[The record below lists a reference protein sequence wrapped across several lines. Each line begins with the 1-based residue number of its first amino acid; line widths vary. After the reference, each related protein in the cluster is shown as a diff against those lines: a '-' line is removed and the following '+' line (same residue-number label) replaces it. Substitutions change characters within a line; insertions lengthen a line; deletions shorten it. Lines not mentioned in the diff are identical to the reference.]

1 MTCAEYQKVL
11 PDIIDSGGNA
21 EEEAHRQSCQVCSDL
36 VAVLKYIAEQAKL
49 LEPTMD
55 PDPRVWDRIQSSLEG
70 EGLVRPAGT
79 ARFPAPVVLMPRR
92 WGLPARVAALAAALL
107 IVIGLV
113 TYRSVTNPS
122 GTETAAVPAM
132 HAPAATTKAA
142 AIDDDDVK
150 LLQEVAHRVP
160 AVRASYED
168 SLKSVNAYIADAKTT
183 LAKNPGSE
191 EAHDHLMLAYD
202 QKAMLYEMAL
212 SRSLE

>member
-79 ARFPAPVVLMPRR
+79 ARFPAPVGPDAAPLGIAGKSGCVSRGAADR
-92 WGLPARVAALAAALL
+92 HRAGHLP
-107 IVIGLV
+107 
-113 TYRSVTNPS
+113 
-122 GTETAAVPAM
+122 
-132 HAPAATTKAA
+132 
-142 AIDDDDVK
+142 
-150 LLQEVAHRVP
+150 
-160 AVRASYED
+160 
-168 SLKSVNAYIADAKTT
+168 
-183 LAKNPGSE
+183 
-191 EAHDHLMLAYD
+191 
-202 QKAMLYEMAL
+202 
-212 SRSLE
+212 